1 MVELRSD
8 EKIIMQ
14 EDCSEDKIGSGYLTL
29 TNQRLVFEK
38 GEARMLTL
46 SKKMTEV
53 ALEIPVNKIANAR
66 AEGRFIKKV
75 VVEVSDP
82 EGTKVYKFGV
92 LGTGKW
98 RDAINAVTKNQPP
111 SSAM

>member
-1 MVELRSD
+1 MVEQRSG

-46 SKKMTEV
+46 SKKMTDI
-53 ALEIPVNKIANAR
+53 ALDIPLNKIVNAR
-66 AEGRFIKKV
+66 TEGWLAKKV
-75 VVEVSDP
+75 VVEVSEP
-82 EGTKVYKFGV
+82 PGTKMYKFGV
-92 LGTGKW
+92 FSSGKW
-98 RDAINAVTKNQPP
+98 RDSINAAIKSQT
-111 SSAM
+111 SSSM